1 MKLLSFK
8 IILFFPFLLLG
19 SCINKEHKEAF
30 INDSDVIYLKNKYN
44 AEVLNYFQ
52 ELVFNKEYSTKKK
65 NLQKWDSD
73 IYITVINLQKN
84 GDGKNRQYIEK
95 AICKIDS
102 LNLPIKLFLE
112 EKESKKTNLK
122 IYFGSQKK
130 LSEFLDFDDDK
141 EIRGFAGVSSKHG
154 KIYKVN
160 IGIATDK
167 CISPKERESVVL
179 EEISQSLGALSD
191 SFSYPYSV
199 NYEATNTS
207 IEFLQVDKEILKLLY
222 EKSIPFNL
230 SFEAYNKAFKEELY
244 NVDYRQKIINKINNE
259 NIKSKTLHKIAKT
272 CFIDDLFY
280 KHPKNIEMCL
290 NGGTKNDSIFINSVI
305 NYYNKELPQVSLSLV
320 EKSNFSPNAGITVS
334 LIKDEKLGEFTSTR
348 IINYKGEI
356 SIKRFKSDIN
366 ISYSSIVDDK
376 KLKYVI
382 IKSIY
387 KALGPVEIDSL
398 KMKWNEDNK
407 NLFAI
412 DDEYI
417 KILNF
422 IYSDEFIDGLELD
435 EYLRIINKV
444 KLK

>member
-1 MKLLSFK
+1 MGFK
-8 IILFFPFLLLG
+8 Y
-19 SCINKEHKEAF
+19 
-30 INDSDVIYLKNKYN
+30 IYSHNW
-44 AEVLNYFQ
+44 
-52 ELVFNKEYSTKKK
+52 S
-65 NLQKWDSD
+65 S
-73 IYITVINLQKN
+73 KN
-84 GDGKNRQYIEK
+84 GDGKNRQYVEK
-95 AICKIDS
+95 AIYKIDS
-102 LNLPIKLFLE
+102 LKLPIKLFLE

-122 IYFGSQKK
+122 IYFGSQKR
-130 LSEFLDFDDDK
+130 LSEILDFDDDK
-141 EIRGFAGVSSKHG
+141 EIRGFSSVSSKHG

-167 CISPKERESVVL
+167 CVSPNEREAVL
-179 EEISQSLGALSD
+179 FEEISQSLGALSD
-191 SFSYPYSV
+191 SFSYPYSI
-199 NYEATNTS
+199 NYEGTNTS

-222 EKSIPFNL
+222 EKSTPFNL
-230 SFEAYNKAFKEELY
+230 SLEVYNRAFKEELY
-244 NVDYRQKIINKINNE
+244 NVNYKKKIINKINNE
-259 NIKSKTLHKIAKT
+259 NIKPKTLHEIANT

-280 KHPKNIEMCL
+280 KHPKNIEVYL
-290 NGGTKNDSIFINSVI
+290 NGGTSNDSIFINSVI

-320 EKSNFSPNAGITVS
+320 EKSKFSPNAGITVS

-366 ISYSSIVDDK
+366 IRFSSIVDDK

-407 NLFAI
+407 NLFTI

-417 KILNF
+417 KILNL

-435 EYLRIINKV
+435 EYLRIVNKI